1 MKKKILLT
9 TAILLG
15 TMNFASAADSFSDV
29 PRGHWAY
36 DAVEQLAEKGIISG
50 YGDSTFRGNNTVT
63 RYEMAQMIAQ
73 ALKNVEAMESG
84 NVQVVRP
91 QPTQSTQ
98 PTTQLPANR
107 SSNNQDLQAQ
117 INDLQQQ
124 ILQLQEAQKKPQVAT
139 LSRAD
144 RAMLDRLASEFAEEL
159 QSMNVRVSALE
170 KKAGSIS
177 WTGEV
182 RYTYTHNKIVNAKT
196 NTNQLQL
203 RLFPTAVLNKNWTM
217 KARLTATTNTRT
229 DNSGDVN
236 GTYYYLNGDYGKFNI
251 AAGKMPFY
259 TADNE
264 GLIADDFF
272 SGVQLSYNVDDKIKA
287 ILEAGEWDGLM
298 ANGANYIGAQVL
310 YDSGDKLNAGLA
322 YRMFDADNLGAALVG
337 YDDATDDKANVISA
351 GVRYNLSDD
360 ISLFG
365 AYAMNTKADDY
376 DNAYNIEVNYRGV
389 DKNVV
394 GSWGAYAAYRRLTPA
409 VTFAPTYNTAT
420 SINRK
425 GFELGA
431 AYSPFRNTTLE
442 AAYFFGDRV
451 TDGEDSNT
459 FYTRMRF
466 FF

>member
-73 ALKNVEAMESG
+73 ALKNVEAMEAG
-84 NVQVVRP
+84 TVQVVRP
-91 QPTQSTQ
+91 QPTQPTQESTA
-98 PTTQLPANR
+98 PTTQLPATR
-107 SSNNQDLQAQ
+107 SSNDQNLQAQ
-117 INDLQQQ
+117 INDLQRQ
-124 ILQLQEAQKKPQVAT
+124 IAQLQEAQKKPQTAT

-170 KKAGSIS
+170 KKAGSIG

-182 RYTYTHNKIVNAKT
+182 RYTYRHNKIANAKS

-203 RLFPTAVLNKNWTM
+203 RLFPTAVLNDNWTM

-229 DNSGDVN
+229 DNSTDVE

-251 AAGKMPFY
+251 AAGKMSLY

-272 SGVQLSYNVDDKIKA
+272 SGVQLTFGDNIKG
-287 ILEAGEWDGLM
+287 ILEAGKWDTID
-298 ANGANYIGAQVL
+298 ANYIGAQVL
-310 YDSGDKLNAGLA
+310 YDSGEKLKAGLA
-322 YRMFDADNLGAALVG
+322 YRMFDSDTFKNYTG
-337 YDDATDDKANVISA
+337 YKLNDTDKANIISA
-351 GVRYNLSDD
+351 GVRYDLSDD
-360 ISLFG
+360 LSVFG
-365 AYAMNTKADDY
+365 TYAMNTKADDY
-376 DNAYNIEVNYRGV
+376 DNAYNIELNYMGANR
-389 DKNVV
+389 NVV
-394 GSWGAYAAYRRLTPA
+394 GSWGAYAAYRRLSPTVA
-409 VTFAPTYNTAT
+409 FAPTYNTAV
-420 SINRK
+420 SNNRK

-431 AYSPFRNTTLE
+431 SYAPFRNTTLE